1 MTTSKIKALAFAGGT
16 AALLAFSSCDTPSY
30 SNSDNIASESLKS
43 YDALKIESVDAPLGD
58 GYMRGFD
65 ASMVSELEK
74 HGFCFYNSDSEQ
86 EDIFSILKDN
96 GVNYIRLRLFH
107 TPASDTTLLS
117 TDVSTGEN
125 DLSTTISLSKRAK
138 AAGMKT
144 YLDIFYSD
152 TWTDAGN
159 QKCPAAW
166 SSVETVDAMSK
177 EIYDYTYSVL
187 DSLES
192 AGCGP
197 DMVSLGNEIDS
208 GILLS
213 GIASDTVKGSG
224 SNLAKYLASAAKAVR
239 LVLPDAKIMVH
250 IARGGYTSVTSFFSN
265 LVSTNGFS
273 NFDVIGLS
281 YYPFYKSHGTV
292 QALASNIETLIENY
306 GKEVVIAETSYGYGA
321 DIYASDGVNNTLWY
335 YNDSG
340 NGQTAAYTNLVDSSG
355 NVLSNLETE
364 TYANYNCVS
373 QSLQNQANVIRDIIE
388 ISADAGA
395 TGIFYWGGD
404 FISGN
409 GIRSSWE
416 NQALF
421 DLDGKALPSLA
432 VFNVNGN

>member
-1 MTTSKIKALAFAGGT
+1 MTTSKIKALALAGGA
-16 AALLAFSSCDTPSY
+16 AALFALSSCDTPSY
-30 SNSDNIASESLKS
+30 SNTDNIALKSLKS
-43 YDALKIESVDAPLGD
+43 YNALTIESVNATLGD

-65 ASMVSELEK
+65 ASMVSELENY
-74 HGFCFYNSDSEQ
+74 GFSFYNSENEQ
-86 EDIFSILKDN
+86 EDIFQILKDN

-107 TPASDTTLLS
+107 TPASDTTLSS

-125 DLSTTISLSKRAK
+125 DLATAISLSKRAK

-166 SSVETVDAMSK
+166 SSVSTVDEMSEK
-177 EIYDYTYSVL
+177 IYDYTYSVL

-192 AGCGP
+192 AGCAP
-197 DMVSLGNEIDS
+197 DMVSLGNEIDT
-208 GILLS
+208 GILLTN
-213 GIASDTVKGSG
+213 IASDNVKGTG
-224 SNLAKYLASAAKAVR
+224 ANLAAYLASAAKAAR
-239 LVLPDAKIMVH
+239 LVLPDAKIMIH
-250 IARGGYTSVTSFFSN
+250 IARGGYSSVTSFFST
-265 LVSTNGFS
+265 LVSTNGFT

-292 QALASNIETLIENY
+292 QALASNIEALIENY

-321 DIYASDGVNNTLWY
+321 DIYANDGVNNTLWY

-340 NGQTAAYTNLVDSSG
+340 NGQSAAYTNLVDSSG
-355 NVLSNLETE
+355 SVLGNLTTE
-364 TYANYNCVS
+364 TYEGYTCVS

-388 ISADAGA
+388 ISAGAGA

-432 VFNVNGN
+432 VFNVKGN